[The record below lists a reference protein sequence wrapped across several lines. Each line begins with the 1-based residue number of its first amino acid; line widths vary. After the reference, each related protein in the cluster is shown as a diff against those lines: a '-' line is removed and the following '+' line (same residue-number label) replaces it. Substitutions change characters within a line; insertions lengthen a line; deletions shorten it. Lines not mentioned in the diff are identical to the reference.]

1 MTPDQFETI
10 QKLIRGK
17 PNSAGNE
24 AARLVLV
31 EGISLT
37 EAAAQAGTTYTGAW
51 NATKR
56 YEDAYTLITTHF
68 GGETPRGNGSGE

>member
-1 MTPDQFETI
+1 MTADQFEVI

-31 EGISLT
+31 EGWSLSD
-37 EAAAQAGTTYTGAW
+37 AAAEAGTTYTGAW

-56 YEDAYTLITTHF
+56 YEDAYSLITAHF
-68 GGETPRGNGSGE
+68 RG